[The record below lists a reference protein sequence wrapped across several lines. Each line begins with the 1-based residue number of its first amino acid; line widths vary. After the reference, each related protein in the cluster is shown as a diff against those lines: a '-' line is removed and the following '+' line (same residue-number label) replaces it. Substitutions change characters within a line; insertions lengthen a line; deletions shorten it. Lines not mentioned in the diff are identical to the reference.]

1 LRNPNTNYVMEL
13 DIVCLEKNVIEYD
26 GRTSF
31 FSSKIYGEENYKY
44 IKHLDEIKNMFC
56 EEKEIK
62 LIRIN
67 HSDDNWIDEKWLI
80 LKIGELINVN
90 N

>member
-1 LRNPNTNYVMEL
+1 
-13 DIVCLEKNVIEYD
+13 
-26 GRTSF
+26 
-31 FSSKIYGEENYKY
+31 
-44 IKHLDEIKNMFC
+44 MFC

-67 HSDDNWIDEKWLI
+67 HSDDDNWIDEKWLI